1 MNEMLKDRLRQAL
14 MERATLG
21 SPTSYKALADRLGLV
36 PPQTI
41 HRICE
46 ALEILMEE
54 DVAAGRPM
62 LIALYVSKTGAN
74 MPAQGFFLKA
84 RLLGVFSAV
93 PGGADAEMFHREEL
107 ERALSFYGAPTH

>member
-14 MERATLG
+14 MECATLG
-21 SPTSYKALADRLGLV
+21 SPTTYKALADRLGLV

-62 LIALYVSKTGAN
+62 LTALCVSKIWSN
-74 MPAQGFFLKA
+74 MHSKGFFL
-84 RLLGVFSAV
+84 RLIGEK
-93 PGGADAEMFHREEL
+93 GCKQADWNRGLRQESQGFLRFC
-107 ERALSFYGAPTH
+107 ER

>member
-1 MNEMLKDRLRQAL
+1 MLKDRLRQAL

-21 SPTSYKALADRLGLV
+21 SPTTYKALADRLGLA

-54 DVAAGRPM
+54 DIAAGRPM
-62 LIALYVSKTGAN
+62 LTALCVSNTGSN
-74 MPAQGFFLKA
+74 MPARGFFLKA
-84 RLLGVFSAV
+84 HLLGVFSGV
-93 PGGADAEMFHREEL
+93 PGGVDAEMFHREEL

>member
-1 MNEMLKDRLRQAL
+1 MLKDRLRQAL

-21 SPTSYKALADRLGLV
+21 GSTTYKALADRVGIV

-54 DVAAGRPM
+54 DVTAGRPM
-62 LIALYVSKTGAN
+62 LTALCVSKTGAK
-74 MPAQGFFLKA
+74 MPAQGFFRRLGYSGSFLASLVA
-84 RLLGVFSAV
+84 RMPRCFIGKNLGARYHFMARQ
-93 PGGADAEMFHREEL
+93 PIK
-107 ERALSFYGAPTH
+107 P

>member
-1 MNEMLKDRLRQAL
+1 MHEMLKDRLRQAL
-14 MERATLG
+14 LERATLG
-21 SPTSYKALADRLGLV
+21 SPTTYKALADRLGLV

-62 LIALYVSKTGAN
+62 LTALCVSKTGAN

-84 RLLGVFSAV
+84 RLLGVFSGL
-93 PGGADAEMFHREEL
+93 PSGADAEMFHRKEL
-107 ERALSFYGAPTH
+107 GRALSFYGAPTP

>member
-1 MNEMLKDRLRQAL
+1 MNEMVKDRLRQAL

-21 SPTSYKALADRLGLV
+21 SSTTYKALADRVCIV

-62 LIALYVSKTGAN
+62 LTALCVSKTGAN

-84 RLLGVFSAV
+84 RLLGVFSGH
-93 PGGADAEMFHREEL
+93 P
-107 ERALSFYGAPTH
+107 

>member
-1 MNEMLKDRLRQAL
+1 MLKDRLRQAL
-14 MERATLG
+14 MERAALG
-21 SPTSYKALADRLGLV
+21 SSTTYKALADRVGIV

-41 HRICE
+41 HRISE

-62 LIALYVSKTGAN
+62 LTALCVSKTGSN
-74 MPAQGFFLKA
+74 MPARGFFLKA
-84 RLLGVFSAV
+84 RLVGVFSGD
-93 PGGADAEMFHREEL
+93 PGGADAETFHQEEL

>member
-1 MNEMLKDRLRQAL
+1 MNEMVKDRLRQAL

-21 SPTSYKALADRLGLV
+21 SSTTYKALADRVCIV

-62 LIALYVSKTGAN
+62 LTALCVSKTGAN

-84 RLLGVFSAV
+84 RQLGGFSGV
-93 PGGADAEMFHREEL
+93 PGGADAEMFHRQEL
-107 ERALSFYGAPTH
+107 GRALSFYGAPTR

>member
-1 MNEMLKDRLRQAL
+1 

-21 SPTSYKALADRLGLV
+21 SSMTYKALADRVGIV

-62 LIALYVSKTGAN
+62 LTALCVSKTGAN

-84 RLLGVFSAV
+84 RRLGVFSGV
-93 PGGADAEMFHREEL
+93 PGGADAEMFHREVL
-107 ERALSFYGAPTH
+107 GRALLFYGAPTH

>member
-21 SPTSYKALADRLGLV
+21 SPTTYKALADRLGLV

-54 DVAAGRPM
+54 DVTAGRPM
-62 LIALYVSKTGAN
+62 LTALCVSKTGSN

-84 RLLGVFSAV
+84 RLLGVFSGV
-93 PGGADAEMFHREEL
+93 PGGADAEMFHRQEL
-107 ERALSFYGAPTH
+107 GRALSFYGAPTH

>member
-1 MNEMLKDRLRQAL
+1 MNEMVKDRLRQAL

-21 SPTSYKALADRLGLV
+21 SPTTYKALADRVCIV

-62 LIALYVSKTGAN
+62 LAALCVSKTRAN
-74 MPAQGFFLKA
+74 MPVQGFFLKA
-84 RLLGVFSAV
+84 HLLGVFSGV

-107 ERALSFYGAPTH
+107 GRALSFYGAPTH

>member
-21 SPTSYKALADRLGLV
+21 SPTTYKALADRLGLL

-62 LIALYVSKTGAN
+62 LTALCVSKTGAN

-84 RLLGVFSAV
+84 RLLGVFSGL
-93 PGGADAEMFHREEL
+93 PSGADAEMFHRQEL
-107 ERALSFYGAPTH
+107 GRALSFYGAPTH

>member
-1 MNEMLKDRLRQAL
+1 MNQMLKDRLRQAL
-14 MERATLG
+14 IERATLG
-21 SPTSYKALADRLGLV
+21 SPTTYKALADRLGLV

-62 LIALYVSKTGAN
+62 LAALCVSKTGAN

-84 RLLGVFSAV
+84 RLLGVFSGV
-93 PGGADAEMFHREEL
+93 PGDADAEMFHREEL
-107 ERALSFYGAPTH
+107 GHALSFYGAPTH

>member
-1 MNEMLKDRLRQAL
+1 

-21 SPTSYKALADRLGLV
+21 SSTTYKALADRVCIV

-62 LIALYVSKTGAN
+62 LTALCVSKTGAN

-84 RLLGVFSAV
+84 RQLGGFSGV
-93 PGGADAEMFHREEL
+93 PGGADAEMFHRQEL
-107 ERALSFYGAPTH
+107 GRALSFYGAPTR

>member
-21 SPTSYKALADRLGLV
+21 SPTTYKALADRLGLV

-62 LIALYVSKTGAN
+62 LTALCVSKTGAN

-84 RLLGVFSAV
+84 RRLGVFSGV
-93 PGGADAEMFHREEL
+93 PGGADAEMFHQEEL
-107 ERALSFYGAPTH
+107 ERALSFYGAPTY

>member
-21 SPTSYKALADRLGLV
+21 SSTTYKALADRVCIV

-62 LIALYVSKTGAN
+62 LTALCVSKTGAN
-74 MPAQGFFLKA
+74 MPAPGFFLKA
-84 RLLGVFSAV
+84 RLLGGFSGV
-93 PGGADAEMFHREEL
+93 PGGADAEIFHRQEL
-107 ERALSFYGAPTH
+107 GRALSFYGAPTH

>member
-14 MERATLG
+14 MERATLR
-21 SPTSYKALADRLGLV
+21 SSTTYIALADRVGIV

-46 ALEILMEE
+46 VLEILMEE

-62 LIALYVSKTGAN
+62 LTALCVSKTGAN
-74 MPAQGFFLKA
+74 MPAQGF
-84 RLLGVFSAV
+84 
-93 PGGADAEMFHREEL
+93 
-107 ERALSFYGAPTH
+107 SF